1 MAISV
6 FDLFSIGIG
15 PSSSHTVGPMRAAQ
29 KFVQGLKQDNLLGEV
44 VKVRTDLYGS
54 LGATGKGHGS
64 DKAVMLGLEGELPES
79 VDTGSVESRLESIRS
94 TRQLNLYGEHPV
106 KFDEKKQLVMHR
118 RETLPFHSNGM
129 TFGAFDAKDE
139 ELRSSTFYSVG
150 GGFIVDESAQGSD
163 RIVEDD
169 TKLPYPFLSA
179 VDLLI
184 HCANHD
190 MSISDLMMENEKT
203 WRSEEEI
210 RHGLLEIWKVMRS
223 CVNNGCR
230 NEGILPGGM
239 KVKRRAADLSR
250 KLRGEPGITYKD
262 PLVTLDWVNLWALA
276 VNEENAAGGRVVT
289 APTNG
294 AAGIIPAVM
303 HYYQHFYPAA
313 DDDGIVRFLLT
324 AGAIGIL
331 YKENASIS
339 GAEVGCQGEVGSAC
353 SMAAGALTEVIGG
366 TPEQVENAAEIGME
380 HNLGLTC
387 DPVGGL
393 VQIPCIERNAMAS
406 VKAINAARIAMRGDG
421 QHFIS
426 LDKVIKTMR
435 ETGAD
440 MKTKYKETARG
451 GLAVNIIEC

>member
-15 PSSSHTVGPMRAAQ
+15 PSSSHTVGPMRAAH

-94 TRQLNLYGEHPV
+94 TRQLNLFGEHPI

-129 TFGAFDAKDE
+129 TFGALDAKDE

-440 MKTKYKETARG
+440 MKTKYKETSRG